1 MALSTDSVTV
11 HREPKLKLAPE
22 SIRRLKRKLR
32 RILRRGRGRNL
43 VSVIAKENLVSIR
56 PQRFGLLVLSL
67 LLAACASQRFSED
80 LEPAGLEGGVEI
92 QGGATVISGVTLEN
106 ETGSVLDA
114 LVGRVPN
121 LRIRRISGDCPQ
133 INLRTSVSFES
144 VTNPQVYVDG
154 TQIADTCILE
164 SLLAQNVELVE
175 IYPMGVT
182 SRPGYATHS
191 HGLILVFLRSG

>member
-43 VSVIAKENLVSIR
+43 VSVIAKENVVSIR
-56 PQRFGLLVLSL
+56 PQRFGLLVLAL
-67 LLAACASQRFSED
+67 LLAACASQRFSE
-80 LEPAGLEGGVEI
+80 EQTGSFEGGVEI

-121 LRIRRISGDCPQ
+121 LRIRRMSGDCPQ

-154 TQIADTCILE
+154 TQIADTCVLE
-164 SLLAQNVELVE
+164 SLLAQNVEFVE